1 MKEAVKF
8 MNDHLVLTLSD
19 LVAGSSERQVVRSV
33 AATALASKV
42 VSSDMEFFSDLVA
55 DAVLAVRV
63 SSVSAS
69 SGSGGDDKTTSSP
82 ATTASDLKTVFPVKN
97 IKILKGIG
105 KSMTDSFLMS
115 NGYALNCSLAHQGMP
130 KEVKEAKIAFLDF
143 SLQKLKMKLGIQIQ
157 VTDPGTQLEQIRQEE
172 VDIARK
178 RVTRLVKTGVKVVLT
193 TGGID
198 DLCAKILT
206 QGGIMA
212 VRRVLKADLKR
223 IAKSSGGVVLTS
235 SSSLDVGSDANLDAG
250 DMFSNSTEESIV
262 KALAA
267 CLGSA
272 DSVSV
277 ERVSGDD
284 ELIMLRGLKKHT
296 CASIII
302 RGPNEYLVDEM
313 ERSIHDALCACKRVL
328 ESKTLVP
335 GAGAVEAALSVYLES
350 FATSISSR
358 EQLAIAE
365 FATALTVIPRT
376 LSVNGSKDAVDL
388 TAKLRS
394 YHHAAQSKPENRGL
408 RYIGLDL
415 VSESGPGVRDVVKEG
430 ILEPA
435 VSKIKALKFATEAA
449 ITILRI
455 DDLIKLQDM
464 SKPRGDQCGDY
475 DDY

>member
-1 MKEAVKF
+1 
-8 MNDHLVLTLSD
+8 
-19 LVAGSSERQVVRSV
+19 
-33 AATALASKV
+33 
-42 VSSDMEFFSDLVA
+42 
-55 DAVLAVRV
+55 
-63 SSVSAS
+63 
-69 SGSGGDDKTTSSP
+69 
-82 ATTASDLKTVFPVKN
+82 
-97 IKILKGIG
+97 
-105 KSMTDSFLMS
+105 
-115 NGYALNCSLAHQGMP
+115 
-130 KEVKEAKIAFLDF
+130 
-143 SLQKLKMKLGIQIQ
+143 
-157 VTDPGTQLEQIRQEE
+157 LEQIRQEE

-206 QGGIMA
+206 QAGVMA

-235 SSSLDVGSDANLDAG
+235 SSSLDVGSDANLDAAG
-250 DMFSNSTEESIV
+250 DMFGNSTEDSIV
-262 KALAA
+262 KSLAT

-284 ELIMLRGLKKHT
+284 ELIMLRGLKKQT

-302 RGPNEYLVDEM
+302 RGPNEYLVDEI
-313 ERSIHDALCACKRVL
+313 ERSLHDALCACKRVL

-394 YHHAAQSKPENRGL
+394 YHHAAQSKAENRGL
-408 RYIGLDL
+408 RFIGLDL
-415 VSESGPGVRDVVKEG
+415 ASESGPGVRDVVKEG

-435 VSKIKALKFATEAA
+435 VNKIKALKFATEAA